1 MAVPLGKLF
10 WAQDTSPL
18 LHTSPRGGA
27 ILAHRVLGEL
37 CWPRQARAT
46 TTALIRRF
54 EPSRRGNVLLLHV
67 YLKLNVNWNQEQ
79 QNANE
84 GACSQYLN

>member
-18 LHTSPRGGA
+18 LHTSPHGGA
-27 ILAHRVLGEL
+27 VLAHRVLGEL

-54 EPSRRGNVLLLHV
+54 EPS
-67 YLKLNVNWNQEQ
+67 
-79 QNANE
+79 
-84 GACSQYLN
+84 